1 MTGRLRYA
9 FDMVEPVYVVSAART
24 PIGSYLGALASIPA
38 PRLGAA
44 AIQGALERA
53 QLESSHVGEVF
64 MGNVLSAGIGQAP
77 ARQAAI
83 FAGIPHSVPTTT
95 VSKVCGSGLQALI
108 FGAKTLALGDA
119 EIAVA
124 GGMES
129 MSNVP
134 YYLREARSGYRMGDG
149 KLVDGMIFDG
159 LWDPYNDFHMGQAG
173 ELCAKEYGLGRELQD
188 EFARRSYA
196 LAGAAQKSGAFAK
209 EIVPVAIAQKKG
221 DPLQVSEDEEPGRGD
236 PSKFDKLR
244 PAFAKD
250 GTITAAN
257 ASSINDGAAALVLAT
272 QSALKQ
278 HGLKPLARIVGY
290 GSAARAPEWFT
301 TAPALA
307 IETTLKK
314 LGLAVKDIDLW
325 EINEAFSCVTMACT
339 RLIGIDPERVNV
351 RGGAVALG
359 HPIGASGARIVV
371 TLLGAM
377 HERGAQR
384 GLATLCIGGG
394 EAVAVVL
401 ERC

>member
-1 MTGRLRYA
+1 MP
-9 FDMVEPVYVVSAART
+9 ESVYVVSAART
-24 PIGSYLGALASIPA
+24 PIGSYLGALASVPA
-38 PRLGAA
+38 PRLGAT
-44 AIQGALERA
+44 AIASALERA
-53 QLESSHVGEVF
+53 NVPAERVDEVF

-83 FAGIPHSVPTTT
+83 FAGVPHAVPATT
-95 VSKVCGSGLQALI
+95 VSKVCGSGLQAVI
-108 FGAKTLALGDA
+108 FGTKTLALGDA
-119 EIAVA
+119 ELVVA

-149 KLVDGMIFDG
+149 KLIDGMIFDG

-173 ELCAKEYGLGRELQD
+173 ELCAKEHGCTRELQD
-188 EFARRSYA
+188 EFARQSYGRA
-196 LAGAAQKSGAFAK
+196 LAAQKGGAFTK
-209 EIVPVAIAQKKG
+209 EIVPVPIPQKKG
-221 DPLQVSEDEEPGRGD
+221 DPLLVSEDEEPARGD
-236 PSKFDKLR
+236 LSKFDKLR
-244 PAFAKD
+244 PAFTKD

-257 ASSINDGAAALVLAT
+257 ASSINDGAAAVVLASE
-272 QSALKQ
+272 SAVKR
-278 HGLKPLARIVGY
+278 HNLKPLARIVGY
-290 GSAARAPEWFT
+290 GGAAQAPEWFT

-307 IETTLKK
+307 IDVTLKK
-314 LGLAVKDIDLW
+314 LGLAKTDIDLW

-339 RLIGIDPERVNV
+339 KLVGLDPAKVNV

-359 HPIGASGARIVV
+359 HPIGASGARILV

-377 HERGAQR
+377 HDGGAQR

>member
-1 MTGRLRYA
+1 MA
-9 FDMVEPVYVVSAART
+9 ESVYIVSAART
-24 PIGSYLGALASIPA
+24 PIGSYLGELASVPA
-38 PRLGAA
+38 PRLGAV
-44 AIQGALERA
+44 AIKAALERA
-53 QLESSHVGEVF
+53 KVAPEQVGEVF

-83 FAGIPHSVPTTT
+83 FAGVPHEVPATT
-95 VSKVCGSGLQALI
+95 VSKVCGSGLQAVV

-119 EIAVA
+119 ELVVA

-173 ELCAKEYGLGRELQD
+173 ELCAKEHGFTRELQD
-188 EFARRSYA
+188 EFATKSYTLA
-196 LAGAAQKSGAFAK
+196 LTAQKSGAFTK
-209 EIVPVAIAQKKG
+209 EIAPVSIPQKKG
-221 DPLQVSEDEEPGRGD
+221 DALLVSDDEEPGRGD
-236 PSKFDKLR
+236 PSKFAKLR
-244 PAFAKD
+244 PAFTKD

-257 ASSINDGAAALVLAT
+257 ASSINDGAAALVLASE
-272 QSALKQ
+272 SAVKQ
-278 HGLKPLARIVGY
+278 HGLTPLARIVGY
-290 GSAARAPEWFT
+290 GGAAQAPEWFT
-301 TAPALA
+301 TAPAKA
-307 IETTLKK
+307 IELTLKK
-314 LGLAVKDIDLW
+314 LGLAVNDIDLW
-325 EINEAFSCVTMACT
+325 EINEAFSCVTQACT
-339 RLIGIDPERVNV
+339 KLAGIDPTKVNV

-359 HPIGASGARIVV
+359 HPIGASGARILV

-377 HERGAQR
+377 HDGGAQR

-394 EAVAVVL
+394 EAVAVVV